1 MDVQIPVEPE
11 LSESESE
18 EGTALSES
26 EFTCHCCY
34 QVLVDPTTLTCGH
47 SFCRHCLANWWAS
60 ALPRVRRDCPECRA
74 VWTGFPRVN
83 ILLRDAVE
91 KLFPAEVRRRK
102 QAILSDPG
110 FCRVLQMFQQH
121 GNTQAPHAAPP
132 QNPPQFNILNQPPF
146 NMLIQPQLDMLNA
159 EFNIREFC
167 FGMSIVLCCMAV
179 VVLMWRVY
187 STDSS
192 HEVLLSKPLSRWSA
206 DDVTLWVEHLSVWT
220 NQYKETFHRE
230 QINGSLRRF
239 PRLTMLCLF
248 LFDYDDTFLPFIH
261 TSCPAPSSQDSLL
274 DTPLDWPGWHQWA
287 EFLLMYFLLPYQ
299 LLSAVAW
306 HWMSV
311 HYWTARVVM
320 LHTVL
325 LSTLDVH
332 YFWTLLKRGQM
343 RTLPRRVW
351 QEVFRV
357 MMEEALFVLMWSLIP
372 LFFCNCLF
380 YYNLY
385 ICPFN
390 TAALVKRTLLQTHT
404 QQRRI

>member
-1 MDVQIPVEPE
+1 M
-11 LSESESE
+11 
-18 EGTALSES
+18 
-26 EFTCHCCY
+26 
-34 QVLVDPTTLTCGH
+34 
-47 SFCRHCLANWWAS
+47 
-60 ALPRVRRDCPECRA
+60 VR
-74 VWTGFPRVN
+74 
-83 ILLRDAVE
+83 
-91 KLFPAEVRRRK
+91 
-102 QAILSDPG
+102 
-110 FCRVLQMFQQH
+110 
-121 GNTQAPHAAPP
+121 
-132 QNPPQFNILNQPPF
+132 
-146 NMLIQPQLDMLNA
+146 
-159 EFNIREFC
+159 
-167 FGMSIVLCCMAV
+167 
-179 VVLMWRVY
+179 
-187 STDSS
+187 
-192 HEVLLSKPLSRWSA
+192 LLSVISLSLCVQ
-206 DDVTLWVEHLSVWT
+206 DLYLGKTLFLLL
-220 NQYKETFHRE
+220 
-230 QINGSLRRF
+230 SLRRF

-248 LFDYDDTFLPFIH
+248 LFDYEDTFLPFIH

-274 DTPLDWPGWHQWA
+274 DTPLSQWV

-357 MMEEALFVLMWSLIP
+357 MMEESLFVLMWSLIP

-390 TAALVKRTLLQTHT
+390 TAALVKRTLLQTDT